1 MTKEKEKEK
10 RMTFSG
16 LYVVLILIN
25 ITCLIV
31 SNIIVVK
38 TVQVFGL
45 IFAASNMIYPVTYIL
60 DDVFTEVYG
69 YKKAR
74 FVTWMSFLC
83 NLIVVIFFAITIAL
97 PASNE
102 FKYQT
107 DLVNILGN
115 TPRVLCA
122 CFLSFLAGSLSNAI
136 VLSKLKVVTKGKFLF
151 VRTIGSTL
159 VGEALDCIIFFP
171 FAMYGTISNEALMHV
186 MIDAFFF
193 KVGLE
198 ILFTP
203 ITYFVI
209 SKVKK
214 YEELDT
220 FDHDEEYHLI

>member
-1 MTKEKEKEK
+1 MKKEKETKV
-10 RMTFSG
+10 TYSG
-16 LYVVLILIN
+16 LYVLLILIN

-45 IFAASNMIYPVTYIL
+45 IFAAANMIYPITYIL

-69 YKKAR
+69 FKKAR

-83 NLIVVIFFAITIAL
+83 NLIVVIFFTITIAL
-97 PASNE
+97 PASSE

-122 CFLSFLAGSLSNAI
+122 SFLSFVAGSLSNAI
-136 VLSKLKVVTKGKFLF
+136 VLSKLKLVTKGKFLF
-151 VRTIGSTL
+151 IRTIASTL

-171 FAMYGTISNEALMHV
+171 FAMYGTISNDALFHV
-186 MIDAFFF
+186 MINAFFF

-209 SKVKK
+209 NKVKK
-214 YEELDT
+214 YEGIDT

>member
-1 MTKEKEKEK
+1 MEKQEKEK
-10 RMTFSG
+10 RLTYSG
-16 LYVVLILIN
+16 LYLVLVLIN

-74 FVTWMSFLC
+74 FVTWMSFMC

-97 PASNE
+97 PPSKE
-102 FKYQT
+102 FIFQS
-107 DLVNILGN
+107 DLENILGN
-115 TPRVLCA
+115 TPRVLLA
-122 CFLSFLAGSLSNAI
+122 CFASFLAGSLANAI
-136 VLSKLKVVTKGKFLF
+136 VLSKLKVATNGKFLF
-151 VRTIGSTL
+151 IRTIGSTL

-171 FAMYGTISNEALMHV
+171 FAMFGTISNDALLHV
-186 MIDAFFF
+186 MINAFLF

-214 YEELDT
+214 YEGIDT
-220 FDHDEEYHLI
+220 FDHGEEYYLI

>member
-1 MTKEKEKEK
+1 MKKDNEKKL
-10 RMTFSG
+10 TYSG
-16 LYVVLILIN
+16 LYIILVLIN

-38 TVQVFGL
+38 TVKIFGL
-45 IFAASNMIYPVTYIL
+45 IFAAANMIYPVTYIL

-74 FVTWMSFLC
+74 FVTWMSFMC
-83 NLIVVIFFAITIAL
+83 NLIVVIFFSITIAL
-97 PASNE
+97 PASDE
-102 FKYQT
+102 FLYQK
-107 DLVNILGN
+107 DLINILGN
-115 TPRVLCA
+115 TPRVLLA
-122 CFLSFLAGSLSNAI
+122 SFASFLVGSLANAI

-151 VRTIGSTL
+151 IRTIGSTL

-171 FAMYGTISNEALMHV
+171 FAMYGTISNDVLVQV
-186 MIDAFFF
+186 MINAFFF

-203 ITYFVI
+203 LTYLVI

-214 YEELDT
+214 YEGIDT

>member
-1 MTKEKEKEK
+1 MKKEKETKV
-10 RMTFSG
+10 TYSG
-16 LYVVLILIN
+16 LYVLLILIN

-45 IFAASNMIYPVTYIL
+45 IFAAANMIYPITYIL

-69 YKKAR
+69 FKKAR

-83 NLIVVIFFAITIAL
+83 NLIVVIFFTITIAL
-97 PASNE
+97 PSSSE

-122 CFLSFLAGSLSNAI
+122 SFLSFVAGSLSNAI
-136 VLSKLKVVTKGKFLF
+136 VLSKLKLVTKGKFLF
-151 VRTIGSTL
+151 IRTIASTL

-171 FAMYGTISNEALMHV
+171 FAMYGTISNDALFHV
-186 MIDAFFF
+186 MINAFFF

-203 ITYFVI
+203 ITYLVVN
-209 SKVKK
+209 KVKK
-214 YEELDT
+214 YEGIDT

>member
-1 MTKEKEKEK
+1 MKKEKETKV
-10 RMTFSG
+10 TYSG
-16 LYVVLILIN
+16 LYVLLILIN

-45 IFAASNMIYPVTYIL
+45 IFAAANMIYPITYIL

-69 YKKAR
+69 FKKAR

-83 NLIVVIFFAITIAL
+83 NLIVVIFFTITIAL
-97 PASNE
+97 PASSE

-122 CFLSFLAGSLSNAI
+122 SFLSFVAGSLSNAI
-136 VLSKLKVVTKGKFLF
+136 VLSKLKLVTKGKFLF
-151 VRTIGSTL
+151 IRTIASTL

-171 FAMYGTISNEALMHV
+171 IAMYGTVSNDVLFQV
-186 MIDAFFF
+186 MTNAFFF

-209 SKVKK
+209 NKVKK
-214 YEELDT
+214 YEGIDT

>member
-1 MTKEKEKEK
+1 MKKEKETKV
-10 RMTFSG
+10 TYSG
-16 LYVVLILIN
+16 LYVLLILIN

-45 IFAASNMIYPVTYIL
+45 IFAAANMIYPITYIL

-69 YKKAR
+69 FKKAR

-83 NLIVVIFFAITIAL
+83 NLIVVIFFTITIAL
-97 PASNE
+97 PASSE

-122 CFLSFLAGSLSNAI
+122 SFLSFVAGSLSNAI
-136 VLSKLKVVTKGKFLF
+136 VLSKLKLVTKGKFLF
-151 VRTIGSTL
+151 IRTIASTL

-171 FAMYGTISNEALMHV
+171 FAMYGTISNDALFHV
-186 MIDAFFF
+186 MINAFFF

-203 ITYFVI
+203 ITYLVVN
-209 SKVKK
+209 KVKK
-214 YEELDT
+214 YEGIDT

>member
-1 MTKEKEKEK
+1 MKKEKETKV
-10 RMTFSG
+10 TYSG
-16 LYVVLILIN
+16 LYVLLILIN

-45 IFAASNMIYPVTYIL
+45 IFAAANMIYPITYIL

-69 YKKAR
+69 FKKAR

-83 NLIVVIFFAITIAL
+83 NLIVVIFFTITIAL
-97 PASNE
+97 PASSE

-122 CFLSFLAGSLSNAI
+122 SFLSFVAGSLSNAI
-136 VLSKLKVVTKGKFLF
+136 VLSKLKLVTKGKFLF
-151 VRTIGSTL
+151 IRTIASTL

-171 FAMYGTISNEALMHV
+171 FAMYGTISNDALFHV
-186 MIDAFFF
+186 MINAFFF

-198 ILFTP
+198 IAFTP
-203 ITYFVI
+203 ITYFVVAN
-209 SKVKK
+209 VKK
-214 YEELDT
+214 YEGIDT
-220 FDHDEEYHLI
+220 FDHDEKYHLI

>member
-1 MTKEKEKEK
+1 MKKDNEKKL
-10 RMTFSG
+10 TYSG
-16 LYVVLILIN
+16 LYIILVLIN

-38 TVQVFGL
+38 TVKIFGL

-83 NLIVVIFFAITIAL
+83 NLIVVIFFSITIAL
-97 PASNE
+97 PASDE
-102 FKYQT
+102 FLYQK
-107 DLVNILGN
+107 DLINILGN
-115 TPRVLCA
+115 TPRVLLA
-122 CFLSFLAGSLSNAI
+122 SFASFLVGSLANAI

-151 VRTIGSTL
+151 IRTIGSTL

-171 FAMYGTISNEALMHV
+171 FAMYGTISNDVLVQV
-186 MIDAFFF
+186 MINAFFF

-203 ITYFVI
+203 LTYFVI

-214 YEELDT
+214 YEGIDT
-220 FDHDEEYHLI
+220 FDHDEEYHII

>member
-1 MTKEKEKEK
+1 MKKEKETKV
-10 RMTFSG
+10 TYSG
-16 LYVVLILIN
+16 LYVLLILIN

-45 IFAASNMIYPVTYIL
+45 IFAAANMIYPITYIL

-69 YKKAR
+69 FKKAR

-83 NLIVVIFFAITIAL
+83 NLIVVIFFSITIAL
-97 PASNE
+97 PASSE

-115 TPRVLCA
+115 TPRVLFA
-122 CFLSFLAGSLSNAI
+122 SFLSFVAGSLSNAI
-136 VLSKLKVVTKGKFLF
+136 VLSKLKLVTKGKFLF
-151 VRTIGSTL
+151 MRTIGSTL

-171 FAMYGTISNEALMHV
+171 FAMYGTISNDALFHV
-186 MIDAFFF
+186 MINAFFF

-209 SKVKK
+209 NKVKK
-214 YEELDT
+214 YEGIDT